1 MHVLWGEKYSQEKFT
16 AGWVPET
23 QRRPVP
29 CDGEASN
36 WTLDKVVFKLRS
48 EGAASFIQRTLH
60 IPMVALWPLQSSS
73 SVCVLSFRCSLMSHS
88 LRPCDCRTLYFTIS
102 RSLLKLVFTE
112 LVMPSNHL
120 VLLTLWGST
129 NTQFLSF
136 SQKTQIGVVGRVQP
150 YGEQPARSPEGQT
163 PLPGCL
169 QGSSASRLL
178 PSKRKCPRRAFQ
190 ASCAGPQGY
199 GPASLH

>member
-1 MHVLWGEKYSQEKFT
+1 MGGEIQSRKIHNQLC
-16 AGWVPET
+16 PET

-29 CDGEASN
+29 CEGEASN
-36 WTLDKVVFKLRS
+36 WTLDWDLKVLPPSYRGPYTS
-48 EGAASFIQRTLH
+48 QWLLCDHYSHHPR
-60 IPMVALWPLQSSS
+60 
-73 SVCVLSFRCSLMSHS
+73 SVCCPSGAHS
-88 LRPCDCRTLYFTIS
+88 CLTLCDPVTAALQESLYFTIS

-112 LVMPSNHL
+112 LVMTSNHL